1 MWRPGL
7 DLAAF
12 LGSAVVA
19 LALVVW
25 GPRLSPSGETGP
37 ITFLLLVIGIDVAHV
52 YSTLFRTYLDRE
64 ELARRPILYAGVPT
78 LCFAALLTVS
88 AALPGRLWTVLAY
101 VALAHFIRQQVGWVA
116 IYRARA
122 AARGAPSTRLERVV
136 DDAATYA
143 GAGYPVLLWHTQLPR
158 RFEWFVAGDFL
169 EIPGG
174 SWVSAARALW
184 IATLALYVL
193 VAVRRAVRH
202 RLLEIGKHLVVAT
215 TAVTWYVGIVATDS
229 DFAFTAA
236 NVIPHG
242 VPYLVFLYA
251 YAKRRGAERPGLVRA
266 VAARGALAFSAIL
279 VTLAFVEELAWD
291 RLVWHT
297 HDELFGFVRSHSVS
311 EGALVWI
318 VPLLMVP
325 QATHYVLDAFL
336 WRRRE
341 TSRSQ
346 AEAMGFTA

>member
-1 MWRPGL
+1 LWRPGL

-19 LALVVW
+19 LALVSL

-37 ITFLLLVIGIDVAHV
+37 LTFLLLVIGIDVAHV
-52 YSTLFRTYLDRE
+52 YSTLFRTYFDRE
-64 ELARRPILYAGVPT
+64 ELARRPALYAGVPG
-78 LCFAALLTVS
+78 LCFVVLVAVAAV
-88 AALPGRLWTVLAY
+88 LPGRLWTVLAY

-122 AARGAPSTRLERVV
+122 AARGAPSTRLERIV
-136 DDAATYA
+136 DDAAIYA

-169 EIPGG
+169 GIPSG
-174 SWVSAARALW
+174 SWLSGARVFW
-184 IATLALYVL
+184 IGALALYAL
-193 VAVRRAVRH
+193 AATRRALRH
-202 RLLEIGKHLVVAT
+202 RLLEVGKHLVVLT
-215 TAVTWYVGIVATDS
+215 TAATWYVGIVATDS

-251 YAKRRGAERPGLVRA
+251 YAQRRAAERPGLIRA
-266 VAARGALAFSAIL
+266 IAARGALAFAGVL
-279 VTLAFVEELAWD
+279 VLLAFVEELAWD

-297 HDELFGFVRSHSVS
+297 HDELFGFVRELSVS
-311 EGALVWI
+311 EGTLTWLVP
-318 VPLLMVP
+318 VLMLP

-346 AEAMGFTA
+346 AEAMGFTG